1 MIESRLKHVFG
12 ETGTWC
18 VVCGLLT
25 RRDKICKAGR
35 ASRRS
40 AGHCSQPLLKDRPD
54 FPQIGLSNTPRMDRC
69 LTLREYP
76 SGQRPRQSLE
86 SDLRGG
92 LNPKHVEMGVGRGV
106 APWLQFK
113 DRD

>member
-1 MIESRLKHVFG
+1 M
-12 ETGTWC
+12 WC
-18 VVCGLLT
+18 GFLA

-35 ASRRS
+35 ASTRP